1 MNKFVVHICNKYMT
15 DTNNKFLVLMYLIK
29 KKKFYCRYHWLYSA
43 TAYNHAYMDT
53 GLFCIHAS
61 CTPSHVK
68 DRVEVIVHEMVAM
81 ASGIS
86 DNELSV

>member
-1 MNKFVVHICNKYMT
+1 M
-15 DTNNKFLVLMYLIK
+15 
-29 KKKFYCRYHWLYSA
+29 YSA

-68 DRVEVIVHEMVAM
+68 DMVEVIVHEMVAM
-81 ASGIS
+81 TNGVS
-86 DNELSV
+86 DSELAVYTLYY